1 MQRRTLLA
9 GIAAATTYG
18 WPSIAALAAPPERGS
33 VAVRLQAR
41 ARAEHPQITFGQ
53 AFARG
58 DVPAASRVA
67 LTGPEGVRIPVQQ
80 DQENR
85 WPDGSLRFA
94 ALSFIA
100 PQGFGARQTTT
111 YQLAAEP
118 GSPGRG
124 GITPAQLAQAT
135 DLKLRVFGCDYGAD
149 TFTVSVN
156 EVLAT
161 MPAWDKAKGWG
172 SDPLGGWEMVRAGPI
187 CTEWRA
193 WRMLKRDSD
202 GASHRWVKA
211 VLYVRAW
218 GATGPYEVLPS
229 LRQSNSYGPHPK
241 GTVGNTG
248 PQQAYAGVAELWN
261 GTTRLHA
268 WGGANDRRAA
278 SVPASAF
285 DPAHSCLTPAAG
297 FAFEAWALAV
307 AVSGPGAP
315 SSVPRNKAYWL
326 TRPSPDGHGPG
337 LALYRK
343 TTGNSP
349 GDRGFPVW
357 KPHAAVA
364 PNAHVTF
371 PDGSVRWTSKGGTTG
386 ATPPTSNVSGLRDG
400 TVTWDVTEI
409 LSFSRQERGRATII
423 PMIATF
429 PGSNVVLATPGGDPV
444 WVGTGNAATRPEVLV
459 AHDAAYLTRRARILP
474 PYDLKL
480 DIQPDQDSTAP
491 YEPNNPSLYDDSTG
505 DAPGDERVGYLSQ
518 SQAHLM
524 LCPLDPVRETACKS
538 MALSFLDFPGMW
550 EDERTGRLVARTQ
563 RRYPGLIAN
572 PGFALGGWN
581 GENGNP
587 AWQGLGAGLDMYEG
601 RYRALMDGSHLPAL
615 WIMPLLRTGHAS
627 YAELGLA
634 EAMAMLSSQW
644 PGTGGPANRDPT
656 VGGKTF
662 QNVVLAPYAQQV
674 RGMGWGLR
682 AIGMLDTLM
691 SDSDALRA
699 LIRDAMDDNAGFA
712 AAWPPLVDP
721 RVARLGCLWSTSD
734 DSSYVSSFFYHILAT
749 CLAAEM
755 WRGDRVGWGT
765 LLKAVSHATVG
776 YWDEAQGGSGYYANV
791 YHLNWTTTEGKGDPA
806 GAYPS
811 IAAMMRAN
819 FPKAPPRPDGLF
831 EDAGGGMPLDGAGL
845 AARGIIQGEASFPGD
860 TTSLVAFTLGA
871 LGAQAAAGVPRA
883 AETYAALRRRLN
895 TPPLRGMPFVGYD
908 RNAGQQ
914 SAYPAW
920 AIVPG

>member
-9 GIAAATTYG
+9 GIAAATTSG
-18 WPSIAALAAPPERGS
+18 WPSLAALAAPVERGA
-33 VAVRLQAR
+33 VAFRVQAR
-41 ARAEHPQITFGQ
+41 ARAERPQVTFGQ
-53 AFARG
+53 VFARG
-58 DVPAASRVA
+58 EIPAGSRVA
-67 LTGPEGVRIPVQQ
+67 LVGPGSARIPAQQ
-80 DQENR
+80 DQENH

-94 ALSFIA
+94 ALSFVA
-100 PQGFGARQTTT
+100 PQGFAARQTIT

-124 GITPAQLAQAT
+124 GMTPAQLAQAT
-135 DLKLRVFGCDYGAD
+135 DFKLKVFGCDYGAD

-156 EVLAT
+156 EILAT
-161 MPAWDKAKGWG
+161 MPAWDKAQGWG
-172 SDPLGGWEMVRAGPI
+172 GNPLGGWEVVRAGPV

-218 GATGPYEVLPS
+218 GANGPYEVLPS
-229 LRQSNSYGPHPK
+229 LRQSNSYGPHPA

-248 PQQAYAGVAELWN
+248 PQQAYAGVAELWT
-261 GTTRLHA
+261 GTTRLYA

-297 FAFEAWALAV
+297 YAFGAWALAV

-315 SSVPRNKAYWL
+315 SSIPRNKAYWL
-326 TRPSPDGHGPG
+326 TRQSADGHGPG
-337 LALYRK
+337 LATYRK

-349 GDRGFPVW
+349 GDRSYTPW
-357 KPHAAVA
+357 KPHAAVE

-371 PDGSVRWTSKGGTTG
+371 PDGSARWTSKGGTAG
-386 ATPPTSNVSGLRDG
+386 GIPPASNVSGLKDG

-409 LSFSRQERGRATII
+409 LSFNRGGAGRAVIVPVI
-423 PMIATF
+423 GTF

-444 WVGTGNAATRPEVLV
+444 WVGTGSAAARPDILV

-474 PYDLKL
+474 PYDLRL
-480 DIQPDQDSTAP
+480 DIQPDQGRAEP
-491 YEPNNPSLYDDSTG
+491 YEPNNPSIYADITG
-505 DAPGDERVGYLSQ
+505 DAPGDERIGYLSQ
-518 SQAHLM
+518 SQAHLL
-524 LCPLDPVRETACKS
+524 LCPLDPVREAACKS
-538 MALSFLDFPGMW
+538 MALSFLDFPGTW
-550 EDERTGRLVARTQ
+550 EDERTGRLVARTE
-563 RRYPGLIAN
+563 RHYPGLIAN
-572 PGFALGGWN
+572 PGFALGDWN

-587 AWQGLGAGLDMYEG
+587 AWQGLGAGQNMYEG
-601 RYRALMDGSHLPAL
+601 RYRPLMDGSHLPAL
-615 WIMPLLRTGHAS
+615 WVMPFLRTGHAA

-644 PGTGGPANRDPT
+644 PGSNRDPRIGNRT
-656 VGGKTF
+656 Y
-662 QNVVLAPYAQQV
+662 QNVVIAPNVQQV

-682 AIGMLDTLM
+682 VVGLTDALM
-691 SDSDALRA
+691 PDSDALRA
-699 LIRDAMDDNAGFA
+699 VIRDAMDDNAGFA

-721 RVARLGCLWSTSD
+721 RVKRLGCLWATSD
-734 DSSYVSSFFYHILAT
+734 DLSYVSTFFYHILAT

-755 WRGDRVGWGT
+755 WRGDREGWST
-765 LLKAVSHATVG
+765 LLNAVSHATVS
-776 YWDEAQGGSGYYANV
+776 YWDAAQGGSGYYANV
-791 YHLNWTTTEGKGDPA
+791 YHLNWTTTNGKGDPA

-831 EDAGGGMPLDGAGL
+831 EDAGGGVPLDGAGL

-860 TTSLVAFTLGA
+860 TTSLAAFTLGA

-883 AETYAALRRRLN
+883 AETYAALRRRLDAL
-895 TPPLRGMPFVGYD
+895 PLRGMPFVGYD
-908 RNAGQQ
+908 REIGRQA
-914 SAYPAW
+914 AYPAW